1 MNTASTVAAAMA
13 ANPRVDFLPESQHR
27 WAAEDVPLPI
37 GHGQTNSQPTTV
49 RNMLTLLDLSAGDRV
64 LDLGSGSGWT
74 TAILSTLVGPEGD
87 VTGVELIPEL
97 VESSRRAL
105 GERGNARIRQA
116 VEGELGDPGRAPFDR
131 ILVSAGARELPEELV
146 RQLRVGGIMVIPVSG
161 VMLRV
166 HRTGEDSFTQSHHG
180 NYMFVP
186 LIVGES

>member
-1 MNTASTVAAAMA
+1 MITIEAAMA

-49 RNMLTLLDLSAGDRV
+49 RNMLTLLELGDGDRV

-97 VESSRRAL
+97 VARSRMAL
-105 GERGNARIRQA
+105 GQRGNARILEA
-116 VEGELGDPGRAPFDR
+116 HPGVLGDPGRAPFDR

-146 RQLRVGGIMVIPVSG
+146 HQLRIGGIMVIPVSG
-161 VMLRV
+161 TMLKVR
-166 HRTGEDSFTQSHHG
+166 RTGAESFTRSHHG

-186 LIVGES
+186 LITGD